1 MLLESKVQ
9 QATSESSLIKQKAEA
24 YVDRIRELTA
34 QNRDMAQQNKQKEEL
49 IKEQTKLKC
58 EMEMADVKL
67 ELAKLTYKT
76 EYLEMT
82 VKQQEKELEVNR
94 MQSKEYLKSCNSLF
108 KQNTTVQVSREKQ
121 QIR

>member
-1 MLLESKVQ
+1 MSLESKVQ
-9 QATSESSLIKQKAEA
+9 QATSESSLIQQKAEG
-24 YVDRIRELTA
+24 YLDRIRELTA

-94 MQSKEYLKSCNSLF
+94 AQSKEYLKSCNSLF
-108 KQNTTVQVSREKQ
+108 KQNLTVVVSREKR

>member
-1 MLLESKVQ
+1 MSLESKVQ
-9 QATSESSLIKQKAEA
+9 QATSESSLIQQKAEG
-24 YVDRIRELTA
+24 YLDRIRELTA
-34 QNRDMAQQNKQKEEL
+34 QNREISQQNKQKEEL

-94 MQSKEYLKSCNSLF
+94 MQSQEYLKSCNSLF

>member
-1 MLLESKVQ
+1 MSLESKVQ
-9 QATSESSLIKQKAEA
+9 QATSESALAKQKTEG
-24 YVDRIRELTA
+24 YLERIRELVA
-34 QNRDMAQQNKQKEEL
+34 QNREISQQNKSKEDL
-49 IKEQTKLKC
+49 IKEETKLKC
-58 EMEMADVKL
+58 EMEMAEVKL

>member
-1 MLLESKVQ
+1 MLKSKVQ
-9 QATSESSLIKQKAEA
+9 QATSESTLAKQKTEG
-24 YVDRIRELTA
+24 YVEQIRELVGK
-34 QNRDMAQQNKQKEEL
+34 NREIVQQNKQKEGL

-58 EMEMADVKL
+58 EMEMADIKL

-94 MQSKEYLKSCNSLF
+94 AQSKEYLKSCNSLF
-108 KQNTTVQVSREKQ
+108 KQNSTVVASREKQ

>member
-9 QATSESSLIKQKAEA
+9 QATSESTLAKQKTEG
-24 YVDRIRELTA
+24 YLNRIRELVA
-34 QNRDMAQQNKQKEEL
+34 QNREIVQQNKQKEDL

-58 EMEMADVKL
+58 EVEMAEVKL

-121 QIR
+121 

>member
-58 EMEMADVKL
+58 KMEMADVKL

>member
-1 MLLESKVQ
+1 MSLESKVQ
-9 QATSESSLIKQKAEA
+9 QATSESSLIQQKAEG
-24 YVDRIRELTA
+24 YLDRIRELTA
-34 QNRDMAQQNKQKEEL
+34 QNREILQQNKQKEEL

-94 MQSKEYLKSCNSLF
+94 AQSKEYLKSCNSLF
-108 KQNTTVQVSREKQ
+108 KQNLTVVVSREKR

>member
-1 MLLESKVQ
+1 MSLESKVQ

-58 EMEMADVKL
+58 KMEMADVKL

>member
-1 MLLESKVQ
+1 MSLKRKVQ
-9 QATSESSLIKQKAEA
+9 RATSESSLIKQKAEA
-24 YVDRIRELTA
+24 YVERIRELVA
-34 QNRDMAQQNKQKEEL
+34 QNCENAQKNKQKEGL

-108 KQNTTVQVSREKQ
+108 KQNTTVAALREKQ